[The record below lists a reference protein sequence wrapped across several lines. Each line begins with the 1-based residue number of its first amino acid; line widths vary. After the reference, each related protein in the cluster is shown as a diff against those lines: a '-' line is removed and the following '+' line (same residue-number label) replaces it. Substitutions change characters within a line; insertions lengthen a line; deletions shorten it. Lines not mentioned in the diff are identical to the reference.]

1 MIAAVRNFLI
11 KIYSENIYKNIQEQI
26 SIGVQLLLS

>member
-11 KIYSENIYKNIQEQI
+11 KICSENIYKNIQEQI
-26 SIGVQLLLS
+26 SMGVQLLLS